1 MVRKMLIAAVLAS
14 MTTGCASV
22 MTPTVERETT
32 YSIYQVVPTPGL
44 SASQLAQAIQGSLQ
58 RNTSKVQVTRG
69 IPASPAPAV
78 SPRFQVGNPLRG
90 TNLAALAAMSG
101 QSLQAV
107 TCDGALLYAQ
117 ARDERVAEYGEG
129 TTFTLCLWQYEG
141 GYHVDVVR
149 EFVKSS
155 GSFSA
160 ATLGATVARSI
171 VGDSSQFTPKAMD
184 DLVSSMEK
192 AGATVTLIESYP

>member
-1 MVRKMLIAAVLAS
+1 MARKMMLAAALAA
-14 MTTGCASV
+14 MTTGCATM

-32 YSIYQVVPTPGL
+32 YTIYQVSPSPGM
-44 SASQLAQAIQGSLQ
+44 SAAQLAQAIQGALQ
-58 RNTSKVQVTRG
+58 RNTDNVQVTRG
-69 IPASPAPAV
+69 IPASPLPTQ
-78 SPRFQVGNPLRG
+78 SPRFQVGNAFQG

-101 QSLQAV
+101 QSMQMV
-107 TCDGALLYAQ
+107 TCDGSLLYAQ

-141 GYHVDVVR
+141 GFHVDVVR

-160 ATLGATVARSI
+160 ATLGATLARTV
-171 VGDSSQFTPKAMD
+171 VGDSSQFTPRMMD
-184 DLVSSMEK
+184 DLVTSMEK
-192 AGATVTLIESYP
+192 AGATVTVVESYP